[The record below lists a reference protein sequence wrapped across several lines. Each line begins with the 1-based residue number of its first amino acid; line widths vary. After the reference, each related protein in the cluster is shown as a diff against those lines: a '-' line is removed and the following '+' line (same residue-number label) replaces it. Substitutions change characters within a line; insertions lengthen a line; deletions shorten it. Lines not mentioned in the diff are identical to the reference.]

1 MNPQQIQSSDPAE
14 VEQWR
19 VFLTLCFEITYT
31 DLNRAK
37 TYAYFLQ
44 VLLPHLPE
52 LFPSTLAQRAAF
64 GPGAYLLGGDTAEKE
79 GLEMERREAEV
90 WGLAAA

>member
-1 MNPQQIQSSDPAE
+1 MFYD
-14 VEQWR
+14 R
-19 VFLTLCFEITYT
+19 T
-31 DLNRAK
+31 K

-52 LFPSTLAQRAAF
+52 LFPSTAAQKAAF
-64 GPGAYLLGGDTAEKE
+64 GPGAYLLQSEAAEKE

-90 WGLAAA
+90 WGFVAA